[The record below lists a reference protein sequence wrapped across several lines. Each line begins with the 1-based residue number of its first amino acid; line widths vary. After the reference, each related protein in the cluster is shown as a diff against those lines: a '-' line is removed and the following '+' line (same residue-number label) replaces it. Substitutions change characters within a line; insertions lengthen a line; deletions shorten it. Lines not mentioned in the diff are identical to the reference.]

1 MPRQFGIRSRINQ
14 PSSLTEIQ
22 ITEADM
28 NTFITDNFNSVIYN
42 NWVNNYLLAAP
53 PVEGQGLVWDS
64 VNSKWISKEAVQT
77 GFKDEFDDAEIFWA
91 WKIHGTDANRVITEG
106 GGKLG
111 FEIKNNTN
119 SRFYFPSQN
128 NSLKAVIGIPAC
140 PCEII
145 TRLSAFNDLKG
156 AAGLWIGID
165 PINAEQD
172 QCYGICRHNPDEGPP
187 ANGISFLTAHD
198 DNGGIANVAVTDLPV
213 WFKIRVNAI
222 SYEAVKMLFYY
233 SDDGLAY
240 TLLHSIDQIFSI
252 SGREEAGLVAGL
264 MVQNVP
270 GAYQNVQASFD
281 FFHIIPITSP

>member
-1 MPRQFGIRSRINQ
+1 MARQAGVRSRINQ

-22 ITEADM
+22 VTEADM

-64 VNSKWISKEAVQT
+64 VNSKWISKGS
-77 GFKDEFDDAEIFWA
+77 GFIDEFDDAEIFWA
-91 WKIHGTDANRVITEG
+91 WRIHNTDANRLITEG
-106 GGKLG
+106 SGKLG
-111 FEIKNNTN
+111 FETKNNVN
-119 SRFYFPSQN
+119 ARFWSPGENHSP
-128 NSLKAVIGIPAC
+128 KAFIGIPAC

-145 TRLSAFNDLKG
+145 TRLSAFNDATA

-187 ANGISFLTAHD
+187 ADGISILKSTD
-198 DNGGIANVAVTDLPV
+198 DNGGIADVAVTTIPI
-213 WFKIRVNAI
+213 WFKIRLSAI
-222 SYEAVKMLFYY
+222 SYEAVKILFYY
-233 SDDGLAY
+233 SLDGLAWNLLY
-240 TLLHSIDQIFSI
+240 TLDRLIVITD
-252 SGREEAGLVAGL
+252 RMEAGLVAGL

-270 GAYQNVQASFD
+270 GTYQNVQASFD
-281 FFHIIPITSP
+281 FFKIIPITSP